1 MQLTRS
7 QKIAA
12 EKMIIV
18 TYVTSV
24 DTSNGQP
31 TYYYIAVKGDRMLE
45 FKEALS
51 KGFFNPLDYGAVLE
65 WGYGLPSETVKHR
78 MLEEYGCKTE

>member
-12 EKMIIV
+12 EKMIVV
-18 TYVTSV
+18 TYVTSI
-24 DTSNGQP
+24 DTSNGKP

-45 FKEALS
+45 FKTALD
-51 KGFFNPLDYGAVLE
+51 KGFFNPQEYGAVLE
-65 WGYGLPSETVKHR
+65 WGYGEPSDQMKQK
-78 MLEEYGCKTE
+78 MLKEYGCKT